1 MAPHLDLMLITNQ
14 PELGRTALTA
24 GVDRL
29 FIDLERLGKLERQG
43 HLDTHISD
51 HRWEDIADMRQ
62 TLPDA
67 KLLVRINPMNV
78 NSPHEIEMALHAH
91 TDILMLPMFRTRAEV
106 AHFLE
111 LVDGRAMCS
120 LLLET
125 PQALVRA
132 PDIMAEKGIDEVHIG
147 LNDLHLGLGLKF
159 MFEILSSGLLDFLSD
174 IVHSRGIRF
183 GFGGVARIGEGL
195 LPAEVILREHARLNS
210 EGVILSRTFHRR
222 ARSVEEMQR
231 NVDLAVEIER
241 IREVYQSALVRSK
254 DEVER
259 DRQDMVRLVHEIIR
273 TSQG

>member
-1 MAPHLDLMLITNQ
+1 MAPHLDMMFITNQ
-14 PELGRTALTA
+14 PELGRTAVTA

-29 FIDLERLGKLERQG
+29 FIDLERLGKMERQG

-51 HRWEDIADMRQ
+51 HRWEDIAEMRQ
-62 TLPDA
+62 ALPDA
-67 KLLVRINPMNV
+67 KLLARINPMNV
-78 NSPHEIEMALHAH
+78 NSPHEVEIAVSAKA
-91 TDILMLPMFRTRAEV
+91 DILMLPMFRTRAEV
-106 AHFLE
+106 AHFLD
-111 LVDGRAMCS
+111 LVNGRAQCS

-132 PDIMAEKGIDEVHIG
+132 QDIMAEEGIDEVHVG

-159 MFEILSSGLLDFLSD
+159 MFEILSSGLLDFLAD
-174 IVHSRGIRF
+174 IVHSRGVRF
-183 GFGGVARIGEGL
+183 GFGGVARVGEGM

-222 ARSVEEMQR
+222 ARSVEELQR
-231 NVDLAVEIER
+231 NVDLAAEIGR
-241 IREVYQSALVRSK
+241 IREVYRKALERPR

-273 TSQG
+273 RSPG

>member
-1 MAPHLDLMLITNQ
+1 MAPHLGLMLITNQ
-14 PELGRTALTA
+14 PELGRTAVTA

-51 HRWEDIADMRQ
+51 HTWEDIAEMRQ
-62 TLPDA
+62 ALPDA

-78 NSPHEIEMALHAH
+78 NSPHEIEMAVDARA
-91 TDILMLPMFRTRAEV
+91 DILMLPMFRTRTEV
-106 AHFLE
+106 ARFLE

-132 PDIMAEKGIDEVHIG
+132 QDIMAEKGIDEVHIG

-159 MFEILSSGLLDFLSD
+159 MFEILSSGLLDFLAD
-174 IVHSRGIRF
+174 IIHSRGIRF

-210 EGVILSRTFHRR
+210 EGVILSRTFHRQ
-222 ARSVEEMQR
+222 ARSIEELQR
-231 NVDLAVEIER
+231 NCDLATEIER
-241 IREVYQSALVRSK
+241 IREVYRKALQRPK

-259 DRQDMVRLVHEIIR
+259 DRNQMIRLVHEIVR
-273 TSQG
+273 TSLG